1 MTTTA
6 VTVVVITTAT
16 ITVVA
21 RIWMIAGIID
31 EKIGIVT
38 IAVVGITTEGEAIEA
53 EVAVENAMN
62 GTGAAETAV
71 RLPPRKV
78 TTS

>member
-6 VTVVVITTAT
+6 VRVVVITTVT

-21 RIWMIAGIID
+21 RIWMSPGIID

-38 IAVVGITTEGEAIEA
+38 IAIVGITTEGVAIEA
-53 EVAVENAMN
+53 EVAVENAMT
-62 GTGAAETAV
+62 GTGAAETAA
-71 RLPPRKV
+71 RLPLRKV